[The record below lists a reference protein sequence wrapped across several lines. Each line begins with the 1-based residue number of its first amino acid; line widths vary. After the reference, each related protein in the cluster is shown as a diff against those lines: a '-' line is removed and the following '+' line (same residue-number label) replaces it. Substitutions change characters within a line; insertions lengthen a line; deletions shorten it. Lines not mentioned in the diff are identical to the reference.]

1 MANAN
6 QSAFPLQENIAW
18 HRTAVQF
25 AAWVE
30 IIVGVSFILAVN
42 VQSQFIF
49 GTTLA
54 GPGFQLLRFAGIA
67 LIGLGIA
74 CLPSKL
80 AGTNLSAVRA
90 LIIFNIGA
98 TIFFAWVAL
107 TTTFRGVLLW
117 PVVIL
122 HAVIT
127 LTLGLSLRQRVF
139 K

>member
-18 HRTAVQF
+18 HRTAVQL

-30 IIVGVSFILAVN
+30 IIVGVSFVLALD
-42 VQSQFIF
+42 VQVQFMF
-49 GTTLA
+49 GATLE
-54 GPGFQLLRFAGIA
+54 GIGIHLLRFTGIA

-80 AGTNLSAVRA
+80 TGTNRSAVRG
-90 LIIFNIGA
+90 LMIFNLSA

-107 TTTFRGVLLW
+107 TTTLPGVVLW

-122 HAVIT
+122 HAVIA
-127 LTLGLSLRQRVF
+127 LTLAISF
-139 K
+139 PPAKTS